1 MARQRFIDGCNV
13 CVRTVQ
19 IFDVAVYKLLE
30 VFGSVRDIGDVCPFV
45 EVLLRVVQSPCQI
58 EPYVHP

>member
-45 EVLLRVVQSPCQI
+45 EILLRVVQSPCQI
-58 EPYVHP
+58 EPYVPP